1 MQEKIIFNTVSKFV
15 NNFQTETTNLVVFIQ
30 QKRHKIQY
38 MYFTTQRTI
47 WKMLRRKVNNKVNL
61 EPSTDN

>member
-15 NNFQTETTNLVVFIQ
+15 NNFQTETTNLIVFIQ

-61 EPSTDN
+61 ELSTDN

>member
-15 NNFQTETTNLVVFIQ
+15 NNFQTETTNLIVFIQ

>member
-15 NNFQTETTNLVVFIQ
+15 NNFQTETTNLIVFIQ

-61 EPSTDN
+61 EPSIDN

>member
-15 NNFQTETTNLVVFIQ
+15 NNFQTEATNLIVFIQ